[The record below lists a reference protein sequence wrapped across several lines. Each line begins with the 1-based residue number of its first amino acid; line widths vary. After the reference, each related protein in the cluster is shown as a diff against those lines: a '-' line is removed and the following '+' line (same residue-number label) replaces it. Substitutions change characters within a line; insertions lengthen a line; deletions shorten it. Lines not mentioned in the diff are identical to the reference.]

1 MYSSQI
7 QDTNIFK
14 VNNVSLKHKYRAHA
28 VWCLS
33 SRSRI
38 EQCYKDFN
46 SWAVVVAQLVERLLL
61 IPVISKNLYIL
72 NICLLSTVY
81 WKDENKEKEAE
92 NDPFLK
98 KDFNNFVFGWHQNVC
113 SWCLARGDSLV
124 IQDSDTWTML
134 GQCDMIGCTSVVIFK
149 LHSIALLEAFI
160 ASNFYRLQPSIWLN
174 LH

>member
-1 MYSSQI
+1 MDLYLSQFALSLKTSEYLALSLTCASMYSSQI

-61 IPVISKNLYIL
+61 IPVIGKNLYIL

-81 WKDENKEKEAE
+81 
-92 NDPFLK
+92 
-98 KDFNNFVFGWHQNVC
+98 
-113 SWCLARGDSLV
+113 
-124 IQDSDTWTML
+124 
-134 GQCDMIGCTSVVIFK
+134 
-149 LHSIALLEAFI
+149 
-160 ASNFYRLQPSIWLN
+160 
-174 LH
+174 